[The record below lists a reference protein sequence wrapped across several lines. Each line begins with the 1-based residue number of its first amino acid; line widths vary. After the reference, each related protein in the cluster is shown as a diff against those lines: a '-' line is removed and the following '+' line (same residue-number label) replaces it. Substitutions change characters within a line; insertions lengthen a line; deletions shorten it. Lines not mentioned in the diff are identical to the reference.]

1 MLAVAASTLFYY
13 LYDPSKM
20 SIPFVNME
28 PKRNI
33 PVKRITGGG
42 GSGSSRSG
50 SSREAASETNES
62 HNSNEA
68 VELAPSRS
76 SPSIDI
82 FDTPPDKVTV
92 ACPHCAK
99 SYRIAP
105 ELLGRSAVC
114 KKCSK
119 KFTMQDNGPNLASL
133 KDL

>member
-1 MLAVAASTLFYY
+1 MCATQLLIQAGHLPARKGQAGPSRYTTATTGPASL
-13 LYDPSKM
+13 
-20 SIPFVNME
+20 N
-28 PKRNI
+28 
-33 PVKRITGGG
+33 
-42 GSGSSRSG
+42 
-50 SSREAASETNES
+50 A
-62 HNSNEA
+62 EA
-68 VELAPSRS
+68 VPPPVPNEPAPN
-76 SPSIDI
+76 PADI